1 MPSQIKSKKVV
12 NPRLENVPQIT
23 LSGQSIEKLLS
34 ASLLHWLF
42 QAVGRKRSTITERHN
57 NQTSNM
63 IKIVGEIYSRI
74 KLFSQCMQSFVL

>member
-34 ASLLHWLF
+34 ASVLNWLF
-42 QAVGRKRSTITERHN
+42 QAVGRNTFNKNKTK
-57 NQTSNM
+57 M
-63 IKIVGEIYSRI
+63 
-74 KLFSQCMQSFVL
+74 SQ